1 MNLDKEGKA
10 IQTKSFKQTW
20 LEIMDIH
27 KNTHT
32 KQNKTTQTKQANQE
46 GVWEICRQ
54 WTFQSEKPEQ
64 TF

>member
-1 MNLDKEGKA
+1 MA
-10 IQTKSFKQTW
+10 PSIFHTHTQT
-20 LEIMDIH
+20 H
-27 KNTHT
+27 THT

-46 GVWEICRQ
+46 GVWEICRR